1 MVQRILTRATLQ
13 KNDITKEKTAAG
25 TTELSPK
32 QQRSLPKYRKQQRS
46 LPRHEKTAAIT
57 AEIPKNSSDHCRNI
71 KKQQRSPPSY
81 HKNSHGENKN

>member
-25 TTELSPK
+25 TADLSPK
-32 QQRSLPKYRKQQRS
+32 QQRSLPKYQ
-46 LPRHEKTAAIT
+46 KTAAIT
-57 AEIPKNSSDHCRNI
+57 AEISKNSSDHCRNI